1 MCTMRASELLAAVAV
16 TPTCSTPKPLIDP
29 ANTSSPGP
37 TSTGTDSP
45 VIAETSRAVR
55 PARMM
60 PSVARRSPGLTI
72 IWSPTCNSVE
82 ATMVSVPSRRTV
94 A

>member
-1 MCTMRASELLAAVAV
+1 M
-16 TPTCSTPKPLIDP
+16 
-29 ANTSSPGP
+29 
-37 TSTGTDSP
+37 
-45 VIAETSRAVR
+45 IAETSRAVR